1 MSRKTTCKL
10 LKNTIRPTSYDFFLH
25 FYLLLIAASFQ
36 IGIVDTKLSLV
47 LPMQLGTIT
56 MLRILYLHGWP
67 ECSVIGANH
76 SSGMIET

>member
-10 LKNTIRPTSYDFFLH
+10 LKKAIRPTSNDFCLH
-25 FYLLLIAASFQ
+25 LYLLLTAASSQ
-36 IGIVDTKLSLV
+36 IGIVDTELSLV

-56 MLRILYLHGWP
+56 VLRSLYLHGWP

-76 SSGMIET
+76 SSGVIKT